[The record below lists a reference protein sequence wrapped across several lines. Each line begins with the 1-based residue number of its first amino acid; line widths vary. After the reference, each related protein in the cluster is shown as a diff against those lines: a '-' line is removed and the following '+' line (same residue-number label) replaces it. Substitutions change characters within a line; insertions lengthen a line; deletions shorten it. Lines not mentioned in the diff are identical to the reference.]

1 MFIECSR
8 YDLKNEI
15 PLGIHDLLQAEVLP
29 QPQSILFGCET
40 QIPFHPSAPSDVLG
54 SSCMYISESG
64 LRRKTVSK
72 GLK

>member
-40 QIPFHPSAPSDVLG
+40 QIPFHPSAPSDEMIPNTALYLYYRG
-54 SSCMYISESG
+54 RYTHFAECH
-64 LRRKTVSK
+64 
-72 GLK
+72 